1 MKCKFCGAEL
11 DEASPAF
18 CPECG
23 KAQSEPQAQPVS
35 AEEPVTCEAAPEAET
50 EAAPEAEAG
59 AAPEAEASA
68 QPEPAAPEKEKSG
81 KTALICGVAIAAL
94 LIVIALICVRI
105 FKDRAP
111 AGPAAEPGGTLSQED
126 TQTPAGEDT
135 EAPVS
140 EDAEPETESET
151 EEKSDE
157 E

>member
-23 KAQSEPQAQPVS
+23 KAQSEPAS
-35 AEEPVTCEAAPEAET
+35 AGEPVTCEAAPEAET
-50 EAAPEAEAG
+50 E

-94 LIVIALICVRI
+94 LIVIALI
-105 FKDRAP
+105 
-111 AGPAAEPGGTLSQED
+111 
-126 TQTPAGEDT
+126 
-135 EAPVS
+135 
-140 EDAEPETESET
+140 
-151 EEKSDE
+151 
-157 E
+157 